1 MRLMSWPH
9 TLSLER
15 CNPSLNQRGT
25 SVVFSLF
32 GNSKKS
38 VSLSI
43 ENDVLGTIDRLRLQ
57 LAAGFDDQAVE
68 QFIGQA
74 ALEGAMYL
82 EPFMEAAA
90 PVGSAADGD
99 PHPGRL
105 ANSIVSRVGKYKKPS
120 AIVGIYPGR
129 NRRDMSGAYYGRAV
143 VSGTGTT
150 WSRRGAIQERA
161 DLRRKWKAQ
170 DKAQGI
176 SYGVARKQ
184 RAAVYNRRLEA
195 LGLLQTYERTALPSR
210 PFVRETAKEYRSEV
224 ADVVRGTL
232 TALINDEAARAI
244 VGAVPLTAKGDKKL
258 IRSQAA
264 YAKRVGI
271 AG

>member
-1 MRLMSWPH
+1 M
-9 TLSLER
+9 
-15 CNPSLNQRGT
+15 
-25 SVVFSLF
+25 VFSLF
-32 GNSKKS
+32 GNNKKS

-43 ENDVLGTIDRLRLQ
+43 EDDVLGTIDRLRLQ
-57 LAAGFDDQAVE
+57 LAAGFDEQAVQ

-90 PVGSAADGD
+90 PVGSAADND

-105 ANSIVSRVGKYKKPS
+105 RDSIVSRVGKYNKPS

-129 NRRDMSGAYYGRAV
+129 NRKDESGAYYGRAV

-150 WSRRGAIQERA
+150 WSRRGAIAARA
-161 DLRRKWKAQ
+161 DLRARWKAQ
-170 DKAQGI
+170 DKRMGI
-176 SYGVARKQ
+176 SYGVAKKQ
-184 RAAVYNRRLEA
+184 RAAVYNQRLEA

-210 PFVRETAKEYRSEV
+210 PFVRETAKDRRSDV
-224 ADVVRGTL
+224 ADVVKGTL

-264 YAKRVGI
+264 YAKRVGMM
-271 AG
+271 G

>member
-1 MRLMSWPH
+1 
-9 TLSLER
+9 
-15 CNPSLNQRGT
+15 
-25 SVVFSLF
+25 VVFSLF
-32 GNSKKS
+32 GGKNKS
-38 VSLSI
+38 ISLSI
-43 ENDVLGTIDRLRLQ
+43 EDDVLGTIDRLRLQ
-57 LAAGFDDQAVE
+57 LAAGFDEQSMQ
-68 QFIGQA
+68 QFIGYA

-90 PVGSAADGD
+90 PVGSAAEGD

-105 ANSIVSRVGKYKKPS
+105 RDSIVSRVGKYKKPS

-129 NRRDMSGAYYGRAV
+129 NRKDESGAYYGRAV

-150 WSRRGAIQERA
+150 WSRRGAISARA
-161 DLRRKWKAQ
+161 DLRARWKAQ
-170 DKAQGI
+170 DKRMGMTFNNI
-176 SYGVARKQ
+176 TKKR
-184 RAAVYNRRLEA
+184 RAKVYNQRLEA

-210 PFVRETAKEYRSEV
+210 PFVRETAKDRRSDV
-224 ADVVRGTL
+224 ADVVKGTL

-264 YAKRVGI
+264 YAKRVGMM
-271 AG
+271 G